1 MGDLIYQVQRLSDTA
16 KGVAVRVGGAEN
28 VVLTDDE
35 KDSMLSVEIYYD
47 VECFLP
53 FLHIS
58 PSTAFYATNAYFLPP
73 PIPHQPH
80 IKFLINPTQ
89 FPALQTRIE
98 KTISIL
104 EALAPTSMDNKEES
118 EVVLK
123 TSSGER
129 KFTGR
134 DYILGFA
141 IPNFY
146 FHFVT
151 AYAILRKE
159 GVPVGKGDYL
169 GTTLQAK

>member
-1 MGDLIYQVQRLSDTA
+1 MSLSLYAVTIPSFIKNLKVLSHLLNKGLNHVSNDESKLINARLIDDMGDLIYQVQRLSDTA
-16 KGVAVRVGGAEN
+16 KGVAVRMGGAEN

-35 KDSMLSVEIYYD
+35 KD
-47 VECFLP
+47 
-53 FLHIS
+53 
-58 PSTAFYATNAYFLPP
+58 
-73 PIPHQPH
+73 
-80 IKFLINPTQ
+80 

-118 EVVLK
+118 EIVIK

-169 GTTLQAK
+169 GTTLEAK